1 MKNNF
6 FRKDLNL
13 SGRWWHRLLLVI
25 FFASFILALYTLYDY
40 FDSLI
45 IPQYEI
51 VDSVDDRITTEVR
64 QIRDLKKPNEI
75 VEERYDRPGASY
87 HLNASTDKSLYEDIY
102 CSTDLEN
109 RISDVQNKSGIS
121 TLYIRNVYGRNL
133 DSFSD
138 PSYNVPIGTF
148 AKHVQENNIKCLVPD
163 AYTRYDVNGQ
173 EEGKLRFLEP
183 IGTESVFYKDLV
195 FYKKSDLLTT
205 LYILKISLLVIA
217 GFIAAIVLYYKV
229 FLYIVF
235 GSKKIDNNKDSK
247 KL

>member
-13 SGRWWHRLLLVI
+13 GGRWWHRLLLVF

-51 VDSVDDRITTEVR
+51 VDSVNDRITTEVK
-64 QIRDLKKPNEI
+64 QIRELKKPNEI
-75 VEERYDRPGASY
+75 VEELYDRPGASY
-87 HLNASTDKSLYEDIY
+87 HLNATTDKTLYDDIY
-102 CSTDLEN
+102 CSNDLEN
-109 RISDVQNKSGIS
+109 KVGDVQNKSGIR
-121 TLYIRNVYGRNL
+121 TLFIRDIYGKNDVPIETFANYIR
-133 DSFSD
+133 
-138 PSYNVPIGTF
+138 I
-148 AKHVQENNIKCLVPD
+148 NNIKCLLPD
-163 AYTRYDVNGQ
+163 AYTHYDSNGQ
-173 EEGKLRFLEP
+173 EDGKLRFLEP
-183 IGTESVFYKDLV
+183 IDDDSLFYKDLV
-195 FYKKSDLLTT
+195 FYKKSDFLTT

-229 FLYIVF
+229 FLYIIF
-235 GSKKIDNNKDSK
+235 GSKKIDNNKDGK